1 MTTSL
6 KSFGA
11 YSLNNFFD
19 YVPSGIPFIRGV
31 NMKNGLLD
39 FNDMLYISEDANR
52 LLWKSEVHKEDI
64 LLSMSGTIGDVAIA
78 MPNYHYPMNS
88 NQDIAKIHLK
98 HEYNPY
104 YVYAFLVSKYG
115 HNYLIREARGSVQQ
129 HVFLS
134 QMENFAIP
142 LFSDD
147 FQSSV
152 ERQVKSAHKK
162 LADAKRL
169 YADAERLLLD
179 SLGLLGWEPKNEAV
193 SIRRFSDFT
202 ASGRLDAEYYQ
213 PKYDEIEAKIN
224 EHAAQMLKTLCF
236 INDKNFMPKD
246 ETEYDYIELSDIGTS
261 GEITGCT
268 RSIGRELP
276 TRARR
281 IVHIGDVILSSI
293 EGSLQSCALITD
305 EYDGALC
312 SNGFYVVKSDKINS
326 ETLLVLMKSA
336 FMQSM
341 MKKRC
346 RGTILTGF
354 SRSDLD
360 TLPIP
365 KIDTDT
371 QNKVAKKIRAS
382 FALRAESR
390 ALLDEAKRRVEEAIE
405 HGEK

>member
-1 MTTSL
+1 MSSPSEFDKAKYEALLGQLEISIVMLSYLREVSDIFRLDSFFYSKRFISAENKISKIRRKPLKDMTTSL

-224 EHAAQMLKTLCF
+224 EHAAQMLKTL
-236 INDKNFMPKD
+236 
-246 ETEYDYIELSDIGTS
+246 
-261 GEITGCT
+261 
-268 RSIGRELP
+268 
-276 TRARR
+276 
-281 IVHIGDVILSSI
+281 
-293 EGSLQSCALITD
+293 
-305 EYDGALC
+305 
-312 SNGFYVVKSDKINS
+312 
-326 ETLLVLMKSA
+326 
-336 FMQSM
+336 
-341 MKKRC
+341 
-346 RGTILTGF
+346 
-354 SRSDLD
+354 
-360 TLPIP
+360 
-365 KIDTDT
+365 
-371 QNKVAKKIRAS
+371 
-382 FALRAESR
+382 
-390 ALLDEAKRRVEEAIE
+390 
-405 HGEK
+405 

>member
-1 MTTSL
+1 MLST
-6 KSFGA
+6 F
-11 YSLNNFFD
+11 
-19 YVPSGIPFIRGV
+19 
-31 NMKNGLLD
+31 LL
-39 FNDMLYISEDANR
+39 
-52 LLWKSEVHKEDI
+52 
-64 LLSMSGTIGDVAIA
+64 
-78 MPNYHYPMNS
+78 
-88 NQDIAKIHLK
+88 
-98 HEYNPY
+98 
-104 YVYAFLVSKYG
+104 SKYG
-115 HNYLIREARGSVQQ
+115 RMQTSRETTGNVQPNLFIYKLKQ
-129 HVFLS
+129 LLVPF
-134 QMENFAIP
+134 
-142 LFSDD
+142 FSDD

-179 SLGLLGWEPKNEAV
+179 SLGLLGWEPKSEAV

-202 ASGRLDAEYYQ
+202 ESWRLAAEYYQ

-281 IVHIGDVILSSI
+281 IVHIGDVILPSI

-365 KIDTDT
+365 KIDTGT
-371 QNKVAKKIRAS
+371 QNKIAENIRAS

>member
-1 MTTSL
+1 
-6 KSFGA
+6 
-11 YSLNNFFD
+11 
-19 YVPSGIPFIRGV
+19 
-31 NMKNGLLD
+31 
-39 FNDMLYISEDANR
+39 
-52 LLWKSEVHKEDI
+52 
-64 LLSMSGTIGDVAIA
+64 
-78 MPNYHYPMNS
+78 
-88 NQDIAKIHLK
+88 
-98 HEYNPY
+98 
-104 YVYAFLVSKYG
+104 
-115 HNYLIREARGSVQQ
+115 
-129 HVFLS
+129 
-134 QMENFAIP
+134 
-142 LFSDD
+142 
-147 FQSSV
+147 
-152 ERQVKSAHKK
+152 
-162 LADAKRL
+162 
-169 YADAERLLLD
+169 
-179 SLGLLGWEPKNEAV
+179 
-193 SIRRFSDFT
+193 
-202 ASGRLDAEYYQ
+202 
-213 PKYDEIEAKIN
+213 
-224 EHAAQMLKTLCF
+224 
-236 INDKNFMPKD
+236 MPKD